1 MSEPV
6 KPRGLAVALQYEKGS
21 TEAPRVIAKGRGLV
35 AERIVALAQEHG
47 VVIEANPALAEALS
61 GVDLDETIPLELY
74 EAIAVVIGYVLRVQQ
89 TGHEKAPLPDGNGAK
104 INRV

>member
-21 TEAPRVIAKGRGLV
+21 TDAPRVIAKGRGLV

-61 GVDLDETIPLELY
+61 GVDVDETIPLELY

-89 TGHEKAPLPDGNGAK
+89 TGHEKAPLPEGNGAK